1 MDAIYGITMEKMA
14 ELTAKHGELKAQYG
28 ERQGETAFAQYL
40 AEQGLDTNTW
50 AHSWNGWWERF
61 RADPTGRLEARF
73 HQIEGELARKAH
85 FGDVR
90 DMSAD
95 TQEGVTLD
103 GYVQIAVAMT
113 QPGANAE
120 AICRQ
125 HGLSGVDHWQR
136 VNTAWTHAMSQD
148 AEHKLTMQ
156 YGMLYQKYAGP
167 AFQQAQLEQTAAI
180 LAEANRPRDV
190 VDEEEVEE
198 TPQDLLARL
207 SSKSRNERWA
217 AARRLA
223 NVYDLGSDD
232 PDRESYLACVPVL
245 VEILERHDEHT
256 VSDAEDAARKLL
268 EIGQRGDDVR
278 HAMTICLNRGRERLQ
293 TFQAAFAPIQNQAT
307 PERITLQSRIQDF
320 QSLVESLE
328 GHLGDWEQDE

>member
-1 MDAIYGITMEKMA
+1 MFCST
-14 ELTAKHGELKAQYG
+14 
-28 ERQGETAFAQYL
+28 
-40 AEQGLDTNTW
+40 
-50 AHSWNGWWERF
+50 
-61 RADPTGRLEARF
+61 PT
-73 HQIEGELARKAH
+73 
-85 FGDVR
+85 
-90 DMSAD
+90 
-95 TQEGVTLD
+95 T
-103 GYVQIAVAMT
+103 
-113 QPGANAE
+113 
-120 AICRQ
+120 
-125 HGLSGVDHWQR
+125 
-136 VNTAWTHAMSQD
+136 
-148 AEHKLTMQ
+148 
-156 YGMLYQKYAGP
+156 
-167 AFQQAQLEQTAAI
+167 
-180 LAEANRPRDV
+180 
-190 VDEEEVEE
+190 
-198 TPQDLLARL
+198 LARL